1 MWKVA
6 QPQET
11 SFHTGHRGTCQ
22 NNGISNCQKMG
33 NTIFSFHMSEIR
45 EALSEF
51 LDTDFSSQKREEMSF
66 LKHVSNNWEAFF
78 VGNYALLNVKVI

>member
-1 MWKVA
+1 
-6 QPQET
+6 
-11 SFHTGHRGTCQ
+11 
-22 NNGISNCQKMG
+22 MG